1 MRYKN
6 YELRKV
12 EDHKWEIVQWFPH
25 NLVESCTVVMILK
38 WDTRSYSL
46 KIDPIVSRIIQT
58 YTVKNFDKWL
68 DICLKFIE
76 LSEEEENEE

>member
-12 EDHKWEIVQWFPH
+12 EDHEWEIVQWFPN
-25 NLVESCTVVMILK
+25 NLVESCTVVMILR
-38 WDTRSYSL
+38 WDTRSNFL
-46 KIDPIVSRIIQT
+46 KIDPITSRIIQT
-58 YTVKNFDKWL
+58 YSVKNFDKWL

-76 LSEEEENEE
+76 LSEEEEDEK

>member
-6 YELRKV
+6 YELRKT
-12 EDHKWEIVQWFPH
+12 EDHEWEIVQWFPN
-25 NLVESCTVVMILK
+25 NLVESCTVVMILR
-38 WDTRSYSL
+38 WDTRNGSL
-46 KIDPIVSRIIQT
+46 KIDPITSRIIPT
-58 YTVKNFDKWL
+58 YSVRNFDKWL

>member
-12 EDHKWEIVQWFPH
+12 EDHKWEIVQWFPN
-25 NLVESCTVVMILK
+25 NLVEICTVVMFLR
-38 WDTRSYSL
+38 WDARSGSL
-46 KIDPIVSRIIQT
+46 KIDTITSSIIQT
-58 YTVKNFDKWL
+58 YSVRNFDKWL

-76 LSEEEENEE
+76 LSEEEGEE

>member
-12 EDHKWEIVQWFPH
+12 EDHKWEIVQWFP
-25 NLVESCTVVMILK
+25 NNIVEICTVVMFLR
-38 WDTRSYSL
+38 WDARSGSL
-46 KIDPIVSRIIQT
+46 KIDPITSSIIQT
-58 YTVKNFDKWL
+58 YSVRNFDKWL

-76 LSEEEENEE
+76 LSEEEGEE

>member
-12 EDHKWEIVQWFPH
+12 EDHKWEIVQWFPN
-25 NLVESCTVVMILK
+25 NLVEICTVVMFLR
-38 WDTRSYSL
+38 WDARSGSL
-46 KIDPIVSRIIQT
+46 KIDSITSSIIQT
-58 YTVKNFDKWL
+58 YSVRNFDKWL

-76 LSEEEENEE
+76 LSEEEGEE

>member
-12 EDHKWEIVQWFPH
+12 EDHKWEIVQWLP
-25 NLVESCTVVMILK
+25 NNPVEICTVVMFLR
-38 WDTRSYSL
+38 WDARSGSL
-46 KIDPIVSRIIQT
+46 KIDPITSSIIQT
-58 YTVKNFDKWL
+58 YSVRNFDKWL

-76 LSEEEENEE
+76 LSEEEGEE

>member
-12 EDHKWEIVQWFPH
+12 EDHKWEIVQWFPN
-25 NLVESCTVVMILK
+25 NLVEICTVVMFLR
-38 WDTRSYSL
+38 WDARSGSL
-46 KIDPIVSRIIQT
+46 KTDPITSSIIQT
-58 YTVKNFDKWL
+58 YSVRNFDKWL

-76 LSEEEENEE
+76 LSEEEGEE